1 MALPIEGITCA
12 DLVWFEFSLKPG
24 RRLERHEIEHC
35 GYDNVATLVST
46 EQTESKLLRGPLPVG
61 ASRRLGRLHNVL
73 HENCESAKIRIQLHS
88 ATLLLPRRQGKK
100 VTGLWPDWV

>member
-1 MALPIEGITCA
+1 MAPPIKEITCA

-35 GYDNVATLVST
+35 DYDNVATLVST
-46 EQTESKLLRGPLPVG
+46 EPIESKLLRGPIPVG
-61 ASRRLGRLHNVL
+61 ASRPLGPLRSVL
-73 HENCESAKIRIQLHS
+73 HGNFESAKIRVQLHS
-88 ATLLLPRRQGKK
+88 ATLLLPHRQGKK